1 VLDMVFVAVTILFF
15 ALSIGYVA
23 VCDRLMK

>member
-1 VLDMVFVAVTILFF
+1 VLDVVFIGISILFF
-15 ALSIGYVA
+15 ALSAGYVA